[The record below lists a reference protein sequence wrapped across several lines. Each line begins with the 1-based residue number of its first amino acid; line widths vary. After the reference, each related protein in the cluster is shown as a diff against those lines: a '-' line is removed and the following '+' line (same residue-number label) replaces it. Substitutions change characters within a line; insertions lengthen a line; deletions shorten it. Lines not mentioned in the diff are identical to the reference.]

1 MQNTN
6 RKLGVIAS
14 FVGALTI
21 LIGAYGAHG
30 LKELVDEQAIAS
42 FETGVRYQMYHVF
55 VLLLLAFAIP
65 LADKHRKRVTR
76 LIGLG
81 MLLFSGSIYLLVLR
95 DYLPFDITKFA
106 LITPLGGLF
115 LVAGW
120 ISLGFY
126 LLKSKN

>member
-6 RKLGVIAS
+6 RKLGVIAA

-30 LKELVDEQAIAS
+30 LKELVNDQAIAS

-55 VLLLLAFAIP
+55 VLLLLAYAMP
-65 LADKHRKRVTR
+65 LADKHRKRVAG
-76 LIGLG
+76 LIGIG

-120 ISLGFY
+120 ITLGFY
-126 LLKSKN
+126 LLKSKK

>member
-1 MQNTN
+1 SDTFNRYSIRLVADLPAPMIKIFLIPFCFCNFTSVIQHTKLLNVIRDMQNTN

-21 LIGAYGAHG
+21 HIGAYGAHG

-65 LADKHRKRVTR
+65 LADKHR
-76 LIGLG
+76 
-81 MLLFSGSIYLLVLR
+81 
-95 DYLPFDITKFA
+95 
-106 LITPLGGLF
+106 
-115 LVAGW
+115 
-120 ISLGFY
+120 
-126 LLKSKN
+126 